1 MENSTSSENIH
12 NFCTNCGSLIQPGS
26 SFCTNC
32 GQRISSVETGTG
44 EPMNA
49 VTNEEGLSNN
59 TEEKEDGITNARG
72 EATVMTEKDSDMT
85 GEGTGTDTLMEETTQ
100 SAESVT
106 YSGVDNTTDT
116 ATYQS
121 YIQNN
126 DATNDQYAGYAN
138 PGYNQNPGFDQNAAY
153 TIPGYNQN
161 PGFDQYAGYTNPG
174 YNQNPAYNQNPGF
187 DPNAGYN
194 NQAYN
199 QNVGYSNQGYY
210 QNGQQ
215 PYPANAM
222 KAPKE
227 PRTPQQKK
235 KLAIL
240 ISAISAG
247 AVAVIGL
254 AIFLFIYFSYTRF
267 DMSQLVKY
275 QYDGFNKEATVQVQ
289 LDLEKEELAE
299 YLAEHYADNVM
310 DSLLSG
316 DISLP
321 LLLDSIDFELSK
333 NSNLA
338 NGDEIE
344 VKAIYDVDAF
354 KDKKIKFTNTEFSFT
369 VEGLK
374 DGVGYDLFKD
384 LGIEFTGTSGYG
396 SLTLNHDNLDE
407 FCKNNVYYSYD
418 NGSNLKNGDT
428 VTIYADVSEELLK
441 SNNYKVTAMQK
452 QITVSGLAEAV
463 EYDVFKDIVLVYDG
477 ISPELYVSINTD
489 ACEQFVKDY
498 VYFSVNPNYSLK
510 NGDQLTIEA
519 QIDDEV
525 ALSQGYIISNKVKT
539 VTVEQQSE
547 YLSAVDETTRTMLDE
562 LINQTIEQEKENGTV
577 DIMFGM
583 NISDLAGTL
592 VEGHELE
599 LKQVASYFGTGSSAQ
614 YNNYVNVY
622 QCNVS
627 AIKIEE
633 EVGVNLTFYISVML
647 NEIYKDAAGK
657 IVAQGSSY
665 IRSSETVEDILYN
678 IQNAGYTIT
687 EIMPLGGTPNGGS
700 IEETG
705 LVFDRTYE
713 LVSVK
718 TKDGIEITGEELSKT
733 YDNISMEFKSD
744 GVVIFTVRNEQETG
758 SWEYTNGILYVTDAS
773 GNRQETTVSGNNI
786 IFNVEGILMNFIMK

>member
-138 PGYNQNPGFDQNAAY
+138 PGYNQNPGFDQNA
-153 TIPGYNQN
+153 
-161 PGFDQYAGYTNPG
+161 GYTNPG
-174 YNQNPAYNQNPGF
+174 YNQDPGYNQNPGF

-687 EIMPLGGTPNGGS
+687 EIMPLGGTPNGGNAHES
-700 IEETG
+700 G
-705 LVFDRTYE
+705 LVFDAEYKLASGKLKDGSEVNVNDLSEE
-713 LVSVK
+713 LKNISVVFQSDGSVIITKGSVK
-718 TKDGIEITGEELSKT
+718 E
-733 YDNISMEFKSD
+733 NC
-744 GVVIFTVRNEQETG
+744 
-758 SWEYTNGILYVTDAS
+758 SWEYTSGIFYVTDSS
-773 GNRQETTVSGNNI
+773 GNRQEATVSDKSV
-786 IFNVEGILMNFIMK
+786 IFNNNGDLWTYTMN